1 MPIILAIGVAGGIL
15 IGATF
20 AGSDTKNQDFMQSV
34 MKFREVMTYV
44 EKAYVDEVRSDELV
58 ETAIEK
64 MLEKLDPHTVY
75 VPKKDV
81 ELANSDL
88 QGEFE
93 GIGIE
98 FNIFRDTIVVLAPLS
113 GGPSEKV
120 GLLAGDK
127 IITVDG
133 EPVAGIGITNRG
145 VIDRLRGPKNTEVTV
160 GVKRRYQKTLI
171 DYKIVRDK
179 IPQYSVDAGYMVD
192 DQIGYIKISRFSATT
207 YDEFKEK
214 LEYLNGQGMKKLII
228 DLQGNPGGFLDRA
241 VNIAD
246 EMISGNVMIV
256 SQEGKEPRS
265 NAEYRAYREGL
276 FEDGALIVLINEG
289 SASGSEIV
297 AGAIQDNDRGL
308 IVGRRSFGKGLVQSL
323 FRLSDGSELRLT
335 ISRYYTPS
343 GRSIQRPYNDD
354 ISEYQMDMKT
364 RWDHGEF
371 FHQDSIK
378 FEDSLKYYTA
388 KGRLV
393 YGGGGIMPD
402 HFIPWDTSYNTTYYN
417 NLLRN
422 SVMREYALDY
432 YNRNKRAL
440 EKMDWEEYR
449 DNFTV
454 DDAML
459 KEIIDR
465 GKKVGVE
472 YDETDFNT
480 SRKLIQTVVKA
491 TVARN
496 VWDREKYY
504 PIINELNESFIA
516 ALDFF
521 DEAEQLAKK

>member
-1 MPIILAIGVAGGIL
+1 MPIILALGVAGGIL
-15 IGATF
+15 LGATF
-20 AGSDTKNQDFMQSV
+20 AGSGKKSQDFMQSV

-44 EKAYVDEVRSDELV
+44 EKAYVDEVESDELV
-58 ETAIEK
+58 ETAIVK

-81 ELANSDL
+81 ELSNSEL
-88 QGEFE
+88 QGGFE

-120 GLLAGDK
+120 GLMAGDK
-127 IITVDG
+127 IVTVDG
-133 EPVAGIGITNRG
+133 ETVAGIGITNRG

-160 GVKRRYQKTLI
+160 GIKRRNHKDLI
-171 DYKIVRDK
+171 SFLIVRDK

-192 DQIGYIKISRFSATT
+192 DEIGYIKIARFSATT

-214 LEYLNGQGMKKLII
+214 LEYLNSKGMKKLII
-228 DLQGNPGGFLDRA
+228 DLQGNPGGYMDRA

-246 EMISGNVMIV
+246 ELISGNGMIV

-276 FEDGALIVLINEG
+276 FEEGPVIVLINEG

-297 AGAIQDNDRGL
+297 AGAIQDHDRGL

-354 ISEYQMDMKT
+354 LTEYQMDMKT

-378 FEDSLKYYTA
+378 FEDSLKYYTT

-402 HFIPWDTSYNTTYYN
+402 HFIPWDTSYNSTYYN

-422 SVMREYALDY
+422 SIMREYALVY
-432 YNRNKRAL
+432 YNKNKRRL
-440 EKMDWEEYR
+440 EKMDWEDYR

-454 DDAML
+454 DDSML
-459 KEIIDR
+459 KEIVDMGR
-465 GKKVGVE
+465 KSGVE

-480 SRKLIQTVVKA
+480 SKNLIQTVVKA
-491 TVARN
+491 TLARN
-496 VWDREKYY
+496 IWDREKYY
-504 PIINELNESFIA
+504 PIINELNETFVA
-516 ALDFF
+516 ALDYF
-521 DEAEQLAKK
+521 DEAEKLAKK